1 MATIPKSSRQKGQEN
16 FFKLMSTIA
25 AEEAKVASTKM
36 QVDYYKQR
44 DREKAE
50 SDAIENLK
58 EDEKEFR
65 DKFLTPIET
74 AIGQGKYDEAMSR
87 LVLRDNTYLYDTYR
101 TELVSEDRRDLF
113 PTAEELVSRINNKQ
127 DSSRAGERLLSEW
140 VSNDIPVLSDDP
152 DVRDKSKIYD
162 EMSIALAD
170 ETLSLEEFNKALAIA
185 KNMGF
190 AEELGLSTTKIDAS
204 KGMGPDAAQSD
215 LNKLNMGRNRYID
228 NNYYT
233 ESSGLEYFKTL
244 SEQDKNRLTVELG
257 KENVDTY
264 NSASATDKER
274 VRKRAWQERSSVN
287 AENLMYEQTQ
297 TIIARTGEDN
307 FFVQMDNEF
316 PGKSLQAQA
325 IVNNYV
331 SLAIESIPELRAENN
346 PDKIIEMLGKTEILQ
361 KVIDKVGIHL
371 GDYEVWGKYLPTKDK
386 PNKNFRLTLIMD

>member
-1 MATIPKSSRQKGQEN
+1 M
-16 FFKLMSTIA
+16 
-25 AEEAKVASTKM
+25 
-36 QVDYYKQR
+36 
-44 DREKAE
+44 
-50 SDAIENLK
+50 
-58 EDEKEFR
+58 
-65 DKFLTPIET
+65 TPIET

-215 LNKLNMGRNRYID
+215 LNKLNQGRNRYID
-228 NNYYT
+228 TNYYT
-233 ESSGLEYFKTL
+233 DADGLEYFKTL

-274 VRKRAWQERSSVN
+274 VRKRAWQERSSLN

>member
-113 PTAEELVSRINNKQ
+113 PTAEELVSRINNKKE
-127 DSSRAGERLLSEW
+127 SSRAGERLLSEW

-215 LNKLNMGRNRYID
+215 LNKLNQGRNRYID
-228 NNYYT
+228 TNYYT
-233 ESSGLEYFKTL
+233 DADGLEYFKTL

-274 VRKRAWQERSSVN
+274 VRKRAWQERSSLN

>member
-113 PTAEELVSRINNKQ
+113 PTAEELVSRINNKKE
-127 DSSRAGERLLSEW
+127 SSRAGERLLSEW

>member
-274 VRKRAWQERSSVN
+274 VRKRAWQERSSLN

>member
-1 MATIPKSSRQKGQEN
+1 MAIPKSSRQKGQEN
-16 FFKLMSTIA
+16 FFKLMTTIA

-113 PTAEELVSRINNKQ
+113 PTADELVSRINNKQ
-127 DSSRAGERLLSEW
+127 ESSRAGERLLSEW

-233 ESSGLEYFKTL
+233 ESGGLEDFKTL

>member
-215 LNKLNMGRNRYID
+215 LNKLNQGRNRYID
-228 NNYYT
+228 TNYYT
-233 ESSGLEYFKTL
+233 DADGLEYFKTL

>member
-101 TELVSEDRRDLF
+101 TELVSEDRRNLF

-215 LNKLNMGRNRYID
+215 LNKLNQGRNRYID
-228 NNYYT
+228 TNYYT
-233 ESSGLEYFKTL
+233 DADGLEYFKTL

>member
-16 FFKLMSTIA
+16 FFKLMTTIA

-50 SDAIENLK
+50 SDAIDDLK
-58 EDEKEFR
+58 KDEKEFR
-65 DKFLTPIET
+65 DKFLNPIET

-87 LVLRDNTYLYDTYR
+87 LVLRDNSYLYNTYR

-113 PTAEELVSRINNKQ
+113 PTAEELVSRINNKKE
-127 DSSRAGERLLSEW
+127 SSRAGERLLSEW

-233 ESSGLEYFKTL
+233 ESGGLEYFKTI
-244 SEQDKNRLTVELG
+244 SEQDKDRLTVELG
-257 KENVDTY
+257 EEGVTKY
-264 NSASATDKER
+264 NTASATDKER

-346 PDKIIEMLGKTEILQ
+346 PDKIIEMLGETEILQ

>member
-1 MATIPKSSRQKGQEN
+1 MAIPKSSRQKGQEN
-16 FFKLMSTIA
+16 FFKLMTTIA

-113 PTAEELVSRINNKQ
+113 PTADELVSRINNKQ
-127 DSSRAGERLLSEW
+127 ESSRAGERLLSEW

-233 ESSGLEYFKTL
+233 ESGGLEYFKTL

>member
-1 MATIPKSSRQKGQEN
+1 MAIPKSSRQKGQEN
-16 FFKLMSTIA
+16 FFKLMTTIA

-36 QVDYYKQR
+36 QVDYYKDR
-44 DREKAE
+44 DRKKAE
-50 SDAIENLK
+50 SDAIDDLK
-58 EDEKEFR
+58 KDEKEFR
-65 DKFLTPIET
+65 DKFLSPIET

-87 LVLRDNTYLYDTYR
+87 LVLRDNAYLYDTYR

-113 PTAEELVSRINNKQ
+113 PTADELVSRINNKQ
-127 DSSRAGERLLSEW
+127 ESSRAGERLLSEW
-140 VSNDIPVLSDDP
+140 VSNDIPVSSNDP

-204 KGMGPDAAQSD
+204 KGMSPDAAQSD

-233 ESSGLEYFKTL
+233 ESGGLEYFKTI

-257 KENVDTY
+257 QEGVEKY
-264 NSASATDKER
+264 NNASATDKEL
-274 VRKRAWQERSSVN
+274 VRKRAWQERSSLN

-297 TIIARTGEDN
+297 TIVARTGEDN
-307 FFVQMDNEF
+307 FFLQMDNEF

-346 PDKIIEMLGKTEILQ
+346 PDKIIEELSKTEILQ

>member
-113 PTAEELVSRINNKQ
+113 PTAEELVSRINNKKE
-127 DSSRAGERLLSEW
+127 SSRAGERLLSEW

-274 VRKRAWQERSSVN
+274 VRKRAWQERSSLN

>member
-113 PTAEELVSRINNKQ
+113 PTAEELVSRINNKKE
-127 DSSRAGERLLSEW
+127 SSRAGERLLSEW

-215 LNKLNMGRNRYID
+215 LNKLNQGRNRYID
-228 NNYYT
+228 TNY
-233 ESSGLEYFKTL
+233 
-244 SEQDKNRLTVELG
+244 
-257 KENVDTY
+257 
-264 NSASATDKER
+264 
-274 VRKRAWQERSSVN
+274 
-287 AENLMYEQTQ
+287 
-297 TIIARTGEDN
+297 
-307 FFVQMDNEF
+307 
-316 PGKSLQAQA
+316 
-325 IVNNYV
+325 
-331 SLAIESIPELRAENN
+331 
-346 PDKIIEMLGKTEILQ
+346 
-361 KVIDKVGIHL
+361 
-371 GDYEVWGKYLPTKDK
+371 
-386 PNKNFRLTLIMD
+386 

>member
-1 MATIPKSSRQKGQEN
+1 M
-16 FFKLMSTIA
+16 
-25 AEEAKVASTKM
+25 
-36 QVDYYKQR
+36 
-44 DREKAE
+44 
-50 SDAIENLK
+50 
-58 EDEKEFR
+58 
-65 DKFLTPIET
+65 
-74 AIGQGKYDEAMSR
+74 
-87 LVLRDNTYLYDTYR
+87 
-101 TELVSEDRRDLF
+101 
-113 PTAEELVSRINNKQ
+113 
-127 DSSRAGERLLSEW
+127 
-140 VSNDIPVLSDDP
+140 
-152 DVRDKSKIYD
+152 
-162 EMSIALAD
+162 
-170 ETLSLEEFNKALAIA
+170 
-185 KNMGF
+185 
-190 AEELGLSTTKIDAS
+190 
-204 KGMGPDAAQSD
+204 
-215 LNKLNMGRNRYID
+215 
-228 NNYYT
+228 
-233 ESSGLEYFKTL
+233 
-244 SEQDKNRLTVELG
+244 TVELG

>member
-113 PTAEELVSRINNKQ
+113 PTAEELVSRINNKKE
-127 DSSRAGERLLSEW
+127 SSRAGERLLSEW

-215 LNKLNMGRNRYID
+215 LNKLNQGRNRYID
-228 NNYYT
+228 TNYYT
-233 ESSGLEYFKTL
+233 DADGLEYFKTL